1 MEEFLRA
8 SKKALEGLE
17 NFRKIKVVMGNE
29 SCDLD
34 SAVCALVH
42 GFWHFDKLKTEHVDD
57 VAVIPL
63 LNVTKRMFKIKTEVV
78 YVMKENN
85 IPLELLTFRD
95 EIDLRELSER
105 QMLEL
110 SLVDH
115 HTLTDYDVSLAGSV
129 VEVIDHRP
137 QDTNWPWTGRDINLE
152 KVGSCATLV
161 ARNILDKN
169 PRLVDQQISSLLKG
183 NYLSRPILIDTSN
196 FSESVARATQLDIQV
211 MQELEKIS
219 TNTEP
224 GGGSSGSTGCGDSS
238 GKSTP
243 LETQT
248 NRNKIYSAILNAKT
262 DISCLSPED
271 LILKDLKFV
280 NGIPIPGLPILVEE
294 FLNLNAAL
302 EALNSFTRE
311 RESQHQHRLTVILGM
326 NLKGQ
331 VVKRDLGV
339 FSFLPND
346 LENKIVKALESVD
359 SGLDLSPSL
368 STSKENWSLK
378 LYKQG
383 NVRATRKQILPI
395 IQSASAGC

>member
-1 MEEFLRA
+1 MEEFLGA
-8 SKKALEGLE
+8 SKKALENLGK
-17 NFRKIKVVMGNE
+17 FKKIKVVLGNE

-34 SAVCALVH
+34 SAVCTLVH
-42 GFWHFDKLKTEHVDD
+42 GLWHYDKLKCEHVDD
-57 VAVIPL
+57 VAVIPV
-63 LNVTKRMFKIKTEVV
+63 LNVTKRMFRIKTEVV
-78 YVMKENN
+78 YVFKDNN
-85 IPLELLTFRD
+85 VPLELLTFRD
-95 EIDLRELSER
+95 DIDMRELSER

-115 HTLTDYDVSLAGSV
+115 HTLTDYDVSLADSV

-137 QDTNWPWTGRDINLE
+137 QDTNWPWTGRDINLK

-169 PRLVDQQISSLLKG
+169 PRLLDQQISSLLKG
-183 NYLSRPILIDTSN
+183 PILIDTSN

-219 TNTEP
+219 TTTNTNSNSN
-224 GGGSSGSTGCGDSS
+224 SSSS

-243 LETQT
+243 SETQT

-294 FLNLNAAL
+294 FLNLNGAL
-302 EALNSFTRE
+302 EAVNSFTRE
-311 RESQHQHRLTVILGM
+311 RESQQEPQHQQRLTVILGM

-331 VVKRDLGV
+331 VVKRDLAV

-346 LENKIVKALESVD
+346 LENKIVKALES
-359 SGLDLSPSL
+359 GNAELDLSL
-368 STSKENWSLK
+368 CRSTFKENWSLK

-395 IQSASAGC
+395 IQSASAGWQC

>member
-1 MEEFLRA
+1 
-8 SKKALEGLE
+8 
-17 NFRKIKVVMGNE
+17 MGNE

-224 GGGSSGSTGCGDSS
+224 GG
-238 GKSTP
+238 
-243 LETQT
+243 
-248 NRNKIYSAILNAKT
+248 AILNAKT